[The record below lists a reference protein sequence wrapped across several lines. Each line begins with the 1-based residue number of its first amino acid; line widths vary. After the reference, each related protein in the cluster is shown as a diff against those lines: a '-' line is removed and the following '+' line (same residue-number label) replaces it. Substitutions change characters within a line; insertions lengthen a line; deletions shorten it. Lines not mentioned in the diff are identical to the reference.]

1 MNQSEGWILEGCGN
15 LSRHSSNQLIS
26 TSLVE
31 YEGKAQENCSG
42 EVILKFP
49 SEEER
54 T

>member
-15 LSRHSSNQLIS
+15 HSRRSSNQLVS